1 MDLDT
6 SWCPVCS
13 REIVP
18 KRYQVPIAP
27 PMPAQPA
34 PPPSSPVLSDTAA
47 PRRTKSTARRGG
59 LAHGTGRVKPN
70 GAVKTSPKP
79 APTPAPAAAPAAP
92 IRTRTV
98 IDQGPIPLYC
108 SDECRISDI
117 NSNYLAADY
126 DPSRDIM
133 PAAPHNSWA
142 NIAEESDSSSGTSSD
157 SSSWSSDCTKVS
169 HVSPSMAAIA
179 AMYNFPP
186 MPAPAPILGDSPS
199 ELKRPVRGNFDKD
212 FNNGGIMVARHIKA
226 ALCPE
231 VVKVHAFNSGNAAPA
246 APRGPIKGWTDGSAD
261 WRSTVYNTTTP
272 VDEEDRRQCHI
283 PFGTGIEPVARTV
296 TPVPTAPVARPP
308 PQPQQAIRPP
318 PARQNSD
325 ELYAKYPLSFS
336 RRSESRTSLYT
347 APSTVSLP
355 HTASAS
361 SLRSA
366 QRQKMI
372 LKKGVEGRL
381 LIPDVLLRQ
390 SSRTESTSSCRSSAS
405 PESISSPLQ
414 RHTSEV
420 SEEGARTTK
429 SVPPTSRRPVTETR
443 SWSYDNMLTY
453 PAMPRPSQKE
463 LRMQR
468 CIVDGVER
476 EIEVEV
482 DVTQPLKRLFLFA
495 DKDPSR

>member
-6 SWCPVCS
+6 AWCPVCS
-13 REIVP
+13 REIAP

-27 PMPAQPA
+27 PMPAQ
-34 PPPSSPVLSDTAA
+34 PPSSPVLSDTAA

-79 APTPAPAAAPAAP
+79 APTPAPAAAPAAT
-92 IRTRTV
+92 IRICTV
-98 IDQGPIPLYC
+98 IDQGPLLLYC
-108 SDECRISDI
+108 SDECRLSDI
-117 NSNYLAADY
+117 NSNFLAADY
-126 DPSRDIM
+126 NPSRDMM
-133 PAAPHNSWA
+133 PAAPHNSCA
-142 NIAEESDSSSGTSSD
+142 NIAEESDSSSGTSSN
-157 SSSWSSDCTKVS
+157 SSSWSSDCTKGS

-186 MPAPAPILGDSPS
+186 MPPPAPILGPSTS
-199 ELKRPVRGNFDKD
+199 ELTRPARGNFEKD
-212 FNNGGIMVARHIKA
+212 FNNGGIMVGRHIKA

-231 VVKVHAFNSGNAAPA
+231 VVKVHAFNSGSAAPPA
-246 APRGPIKGWTDGSAD
+246 TRGPIKGWTDGSAD
-261 WRSTVYNTTTP
+261 WRSKVYNTTTP
-272 VDEEDRRQCHI
+272 INEDDRRQIHI
-283 PFGTGIEPVARTV
+283 PFGAGIEPARTV
-296 TPVPTAPVARPP
+296 TPVPAAPAAASQ
-308 PQPQQAIRPP
+308 PQPQQPMRPA

-361 SLRSA
+361 SMRSA

-414 RHTSEV
+414 CHVSKV

-443 SWSYDNMLTY
+443 PWSYENMLTY

-463 LRMQR
+463 LRMQW